1 LYRSG
6 KIISLLLALLLA
18 LCLSA
23 TMVMADEVADDI
35 QMELTAEQTMA
46 IELTKEN
53 TLAEIEALADSTKNP
68 WVKEILAHAT
78 LGEATAGEPNNR
90 GVISVLVTVE
100 FPLLV
105 SGVDAKTVFDGSDPE
120 AFVRAALENAL
131 EGKGEYVLNATVAF
145 AEDKEPVF
153 KWHSSKGFKGFST
166 ALNTR
171 ARAASTSF
179 SGRPMVAALSAYVFQ
194 HPVRGAKLV
203 LTDGPRAMTLSAA
216 GPGYTRML
224 RHATRTALPRV
235 AYEAEGPNTEADTI
249 ASLFNEQIA
258 DFGNTFTKAAT
269 KKADDDQALSLTF
282 DPWGLIEGASD
293 ESVASVRE
301 HHAHYGER
309 YTESLDSFFSTV
321 SQLPDLP
328 ALEMP
333 KTEQLVGERRGV
345 KIVIIAKKGE
355 GNRSLSFTNLE
366 NGELKAL
373 CFIRDGE
380 RLTIY
385 LPAGDYEIETG
396 SGDIWYGEEVR
407 FGPNMLPIAL
417 YYPDYF
423 RVTSLKEGQYWRWEI
438 TTPDLFYDIDPEI
451 LQYLLDL
458 DL

>member
-1 LYRSG
+1 MYRFG
-6 KIISLLLALLLA
+6 KITSLLLALLLA

-23 TMVMADEVADDI
+23 TMVTAAEVTDDAPL
-35 QMELTAEQTMA
+35 ELTAEQTSA
-46 IELTKEN
+46 IELTKESA
-53 TLAEIEALADSTKNP
+53 LAEIEALADSAKNP

-78 LGEATAGEPNNR
+78 LGEATAGEPNSK
-90 GVISVLVTVE
+90 GVIAVLVTVE

-131 EGKGEYVLNATVAF
+131 EEKGEFVLNATVTF

-153 KWHSSKGFKGFST
+153 KWHSSKGFKAFST
-166 ALNTR
+166 ALTTK
-171 ARAASTSF
+171 ARAATTSF
-179 SGRPMVAALSAYVFQ
+179 SSKPMVAALSAYVFQ

-203 LTDGPRAMTLSAA
+203 LTDGPRAMTLSAI
-216 GPGYTRML
+216 GPGYRSML

-258 DFGNTFTKAAT
+258 DFGNTFAKAT
-269 KKADDDQALSLTF
+269 RKADDDQSLSLTF
-282 DPWGLIEGASD
+282 DPWALIEGASG

-301 HHAHYGER
+301 HHARYEER
-309 YTESLDSFFSTV
+309 YTESLDSFSSTV

-333 KTEQLVGERRGV
+333 KTEQLEGERRGV
-345 KIVIIAKKGE
+345 KVVIIAKKGD
-355 GNRSLSFTNLE
+355 GNRSLSFTNLGD
-366 NGELKAL
+366 GELKAL

-385 LPAGDYEIETG
+385 VPAGEYAIETG
-396 SGDIWYGEEVR
+396 SGDIWYGAEER

-423 RVTSLKEGQYWRWEI
+423 KITSLKEGQYWRWEI
-438 TTPDLFYDIDPEI
+438 TTPDIFYDIDPDI
-451 LQYLLDL
+451 LQYLFDL